1 MRRKR
6 CNHDIIILTFNFIT
20 ALGHYETPQVY
31 AGVKVCAFKGEREPK
46 EKHEEKEYQEK
57 MDGEGRGRNAQIIAH
72 ITSFFKLMHV
82 I

>member
-1 MRRKR
+1 M
-6 CNHDIIILTFNFIT
+6 
-20 ALGHYETPQVY
+20 LGLKWY
-31 AGVKVCAFKGEREPK
+31 AFKGEKEPK

-57 MDGEGRGRNAQIIAH
+57 MDGEGRGRNAEIIAH